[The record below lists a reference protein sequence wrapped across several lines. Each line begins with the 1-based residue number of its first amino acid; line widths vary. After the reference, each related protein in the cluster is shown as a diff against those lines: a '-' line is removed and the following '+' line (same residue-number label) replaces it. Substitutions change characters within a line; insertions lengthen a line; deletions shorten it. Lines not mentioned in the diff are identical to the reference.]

1 MAKQNSILSQTV
13 FPQIESAGTLSEAP
27 RRHLEGTFEEERKD
41 TDGENRTTVLEKG
54 KLILFPVPIGADDIN
69 VSLPTA
75 NLDLLSSCRTFI
87 VEELRTAR
95 RFLKKAGYPYA
106 IDDTQFFELNEH
118 TTHKEI
124 GCYLDAIERGENV
137 GLLSEAG
144 LPCVADPGAMITR
157 IAQRRGIEIV
167 PLVGPSS
174 LMLALMASGF
184 NGQSFA
190 FVGYLPVDKNKRNT
204 TIHRLEERLHR
215 EHQTQIFIE
224 APYRNNQM
232 LEALCT
238 ALQPETLICVAC
250 DLTLP
255 TQQIRSLP
263 AARWKKE
270 RMGWNLHKRNTVFL
284 IGE

>member
-1 MAKQNSILSQTV
+1 M
-13 FPQIESAGTLSEAP
+13 
-27 RRHLEGTFEEERKD
+27 
-41 TDGENRTTVLEKG
+41 KG
-54 KLILFPVPIGADDIN
+54 RLILFPVPIGAEDIAS
-69 VSLPTA
+69 SLPAA
-75 NLDLLSSCRTFI
+75 NAELLASCHTFI

-95 RFLKKAGYPYA
+95 RFLKKAGYPHT
-106 IDDTQFFELNEH
+106 IDDTVFLELNEH
-118 TTHKEI
+118 TSQEDI
-124 GCYLDAIERGENV
+124 VGYLDAIERGENI

-157 IAQRRGIEIV
+157 VAQRRDIEIV

-190 FVGYLPVDKNKRNT
+190 FNGYLPVDKSKRAAA
-204 TIHRLEERLHR
+204 IRHLEERLHR

-232 LEALCT
+232 LEALS
-238 ALQPETLICVAC
+238 AVLQSNTMICVAC
-250 DLTLP
+250 DITLP
-255 TQQIRSLP
+255 TQYIRSLS
-263 AARWKKE
+263 AAKWQKE
-270 RMGWNLHKRNTVFL
+270 RGKVNLHKRNTVFL

>member
-1 MAKQNSILSQTV
+1 MN
-13 FPQIESAGTLSEAP
+13 G
-27 RRHLEGTFEEERKD
+27 R
-41 TDGENRTTVLEKG
+41 
-54 KLILFPVPIGADDIN
+54 LILFPVPIGAEDIAS
-69 VSLPTA
+69 SLPSA
-75 NLDLLSSCRTFI
+75 NSELLASCHTFI

-95 RFLKKAGYPYA
+95 RFLKKAGYPYP
-106 IDDTQFFELNEH
+106 IDDTTFYTLNEH
-118 TTHKEI
+118 TTHEEI
-124 GCYLDAIERGENV
+124 GHYLDAIERGENI

-157 IAQRRGIEIV
+157 VAQRRGIGIV
-167 PLVGPSS
+167 PLIGPSS

-190 FVGYLPVDKNKRNT
+190 FNGYLPVDKSKRAAA
-204 TIHRLEERLHR
+204 IRHLEERLHR

-232 LEALCT
+232 LEALS
-238 ALQPETLICVAC
+238 AVLQPNTMICVAC

-255 TQQIRSLP
+255 TQYIRSLT
-263 AARWKKE
+263 AAQWKKE
-270 RMGWNLHKRNTVFL
+270 REKVDLHKRNTVFL

>member
-1 MAKQNSILSQTV
+1 M
-13 FPQIESAGTLSEAP
+13 
-27 RRHLEGTFEEERKD
+27 
-41 TDGENRTTVLEKG
+41 KG
-54 KLILFPVPIGADDIN
+54 RLILFPVPIGAEDIAS
-69 VSLPTA
+69 SLPAA
-75 NLDLLSSCRTFI
+75 NAELLASCHTFI

-95 RFLKKAGYPYA
+95 RFLKKAGYPHA
-106 IDDTQFFELNEH
+106 IDDTVFFELNEH
-118 TTHKEI
+118 TPVSSPHPPSRGDEGGCPNDI
-124 GCYLDAIERGENV
+124 GNYLDAIDKGENI

-144 LPCVADPGAMITR
+144 LPCVADPGAMITK

-184 NGQSFA
+184 NGQNFA
-190 FVGYLPVDKNKRNT
+190 FNGYLPVDKSKRT
-204 TIHRLEERLHR
+204 SAIRHLEERLHR

-232 LEALCT
+232 LEALST
-238 ALQPETLICVAC
+238 VLQSNTMACVAC

-255 TQQIRSLP
+255 TQYIRSLS
-263 AARWKKE
+263 AAKWQKE
-270 RMGWNLHKRNTVFL
+270 RTKVDLHKRNTVFL

>member
-1 MAKQNSILSQTV
+1 M
-13 FPQIESAGTLSEAP
+13 
-27 RRHLEGTFEEERKD
+27 
-41 TDGENRTTVLEKG
+41 KG
-54 KLILFPVPIGADDIN
+54 RLILFPVPIGAEGIAS
-69 VSLPTA
+69 SLPAA
-75 NLDLLSSCRTFI
+75 NAELLASCHTFI

-95 RFLKKAGYPYA
+95 RFLKKAGYPHA
-106 IDDTQFFELNEH
+106 IDDTVFLELNEH
-118 TTHKEI
+118 TSQEDI
-124 GCYLDAIERGENV
+124 VGYLDAIERGENI

-157 IAQRRGIEIV
+157 VAQRRDIEIV

-190 FVGYLPVDKNKRNT
+190 FVGYLPVDKSKRSA
-204 TIHRLEERLHR
+204 TIRHLEERLHR

-232 LEALCT
+232 LEALSSV
-238 ALQPETLICVAC
+238 LQPNTMICVAC
-250 DLTLP
+250 DITLP
-255 TQQIRSLP
+255 TQYIRALS
-263 AARWKKE
+263 AAKWQKE
-270 RMGWNLHKRNTVFL
+270 REKVNLHKRNTVFL

>member
-1 MAKQNSILSQTV
+1 MN
-13 FPQIESAGTLSEAP
+13 
-27 RRHLEGTFEEERKD
+27 
-41 TDGENRTTVLEKG
+41 KG
-54 KLILFPVPIGADDIN
+54 RLILFPVPIGAEDIAS
-69 VSLPTA
+69 SLPAA
-75 NLDLLSSCRTFI
+75 NSELLATCHTFI

-106 IDDTQFFELNEH
+106 IDNTVFFELNEH
-118 TTHKEI
+118 TSHEEI
-124 GCYLDAIERGENV
+124 GNYLDAIDKGENI

-144 LPCVADPGAMITR
+144 LPCVADPGAMITKV
-157 IAQRRGIEIV
+157 AQRRGIEVV

-190 FVGYLPVDKNKRNT
+190 FNGYLPVDKSRRASAIK
-204 TIHRLEERLHR
+204 HLEERLHR

-232 LEALCT
+232 LEALSNV
-238 ALQPETLICVAC
+238 LQPNTMICVAC

-255 TQQIRSLP
+255 TQYIRSLT
-263 AARWKKE
+263 ARQWQKDREKV
-270 RMGWNLHKRNTVFL
+270 NLQIDLHKRNTVFL

>member
-1 MAKQNSILSQTV
+1 M
-13 FPQIESAGTLSEAP
+13 
-27 RRHLEGTFEEERKD
+27 
-41 TDGENRTTVLEKG
+41 NRG
-54 KLILFPVPIGADDIN
+54 QLILFPVPIGAEETGY
-69 VSLPTA
+69 SLPA
-75 NLDLLSSCRTFI
+75 HNQELLATCRTFI

-95 RFLKKAGYPYA
+95 RFLKKAGYPFP

-118 TTHKEI
+118 TTHEEI
-124 GCYLDAIERGENV
+124 GGYLDAIERGENI

-144 LPCVADPGAMITR
+144 LPCVADPGAMITKV
-157 IAQRRGIEIV
+157 AQRHGIEIV

-190 FVGYLPVDKNKRNT
+190 FVGYLPVDKGKRAAA
-204 TIHRLEERLHR
+204 IRHLEERVHR

-232 LEALCT
+232 LESLAS
-238 ALQPETLICVAC
+238 TLNPQTMVCVAC

-255 TQQIRSLP
+255 TQYIRSLT
-263 AARWKKE
+263 AAKWQKE
-270 RMGWNLHKRNTVFL
+270 RTKVDLHKRNTVFL

>member
-1 MAKQNSILSQTV
+1 MTR
-13 FPQIESAGTLSEAP
+13 G
-27 RRHLEGTFEEERKD
+27 R
-41 TDGENRTTVLEKG
+41 
-54 KLILFPVPIGADDIN
+54 LILFPVPIGAEEMGY
-69 VSLPTA
+69 SLPA
-75 NLDLLSSCRTFI
+75 HNQELLATCRTFI

-95 RFLKKAGYPYA
+95 RFLKKAGYPFP

-118 TTHKEI
+118 TTHEEI
-124 GCYLDAIERGENV
+124 GGYLDAIERGENI

-144 LPCVADPGAMITR
+144 LPCVADPGAMITKV
-157 IAQRRGIEIV
+157 AQRHGIEIV

-190 FVGYLPVDKNKRNT
+190 FVGYLPVDKSKRAAA
-204 TIHRLEERLHR
+204 IRHLEERVHR

-232 LEALCT
+232 LESLAS
-238 ALQPETLICVAC
+238 TLNPQTMVCVAC

-255 TQQIRSLP
+255 TQHIRSLTV
-263 AARWKKE
+263 AKWQKE
-270 RMGWNLHKRNTVFL
+270 RTKVDLHKRNTVFL

>member
-1 MAKQNSILSQTV
+1 MKR
-13 FPQIESAGTLSEAP
+13 G
-27 RRHLEGTFEEERKD
+27 R
-41 TDGENRTTVLEKG
+41 
-54 KLILFPVPIGADDIN
+54 LILFPVPIGAEEMDF
-69 VSLPTA
+69 SLPKH
-75 NLDLLSSCRTFI
+75 NLELLATCRTFI

-95 RFLKKAGYPYA
+95 RFLKKTGYPHP
-106 IDDTQFFELNEH
+106 IDDTVFLELNEH
-118 TTHKEI
+118 TTHEEI
-124 GCYLDAIERGENV
+124 GGYLDAIERGENI

-144 LPCVADPGAMITR
+144 LPCVADPGAMITK
-157 IAQRRGIEIV
+157 IAQRRGIEVV

-190 FVGYLPVDKNKRNT
+190 FVGYLPVDNGKRAAA
-204 TIHRLEERLHR
+204 IRHLEERVHR

-232 LEALCT
+232 LESLAS
-238 ALQPETLICVAC
+238 TLNPQTMVCVAC

-255 TQQIRSLP
+255 TQHICSLT
-263 AARWKKE
+263 AAKWQKE
-270 RMGWNLHKRNTVFL
+270 RTKVDLHKRNTVFL

>member
-1 MAKQNSILSQTV
+1 MTR
-13 FPQIESAGTLSEAP
+13 G
-27 RRHLEGTFEEERKD
+27 R
-41 TDGENRTTVLEKG
+41 
-54 KLILFPVPIGADDIN
+54 LILFPVPIGAEEMGY
-69 VSLPTA
+69 SLPA
-75 NLDLLSSCRTFI
+75 HNQELLATCHTFI

-95 RFLKKAGYPYA
+95 RFLKKAGYPFP

-118 TTHKEI
+118 TTHEEI
-124 GCYLDAIERGENV
+124 GGYLDAIKRGENI

-144 LPCVADPGAMITR
+144 LPCVADPGAMITKV
-157 IAQRRGIEIV
+157 AQRHGIEIV

-190 FVGYLPVDKNKRNT
+190 FVGYLPVDKNRRTAAIK
-204 TIHRLEERLHR
+204 HLEERLHR
-215 EHQTQIFIE
+215 KHQTQIFIE

-232 LEALCT
+232 LEALS
-238 ALQPETLICVAC
+238 AVLQPNTMICVAC

-255 TQQIRSLP
+255 TQHIRSFP
-263 AARWKKE
+263 SGKWKTE
-270 RMGWNLHKRNTVFL
+270 REKINLHKRNTVFL

>member
-1 MAKQNSILSQTV
+1 MN
-13 FPQIESAGTLSEAP
+13 
-27 RRHLEGTFEEERKD
+27 
-41 TDGENRTTVLEKG
+41 KG
-54 KLILFPVPIGADDIN
+54 RLILFPVPIGAEEMDY
-69 VSLPTA
+69 SLPA
-75 NLDLLSSCRTFI
+75 HNLELLATCHTFI

-95 RFLKKAGYPYA
+95 RFLKKAGYPYP
-106 IDDTQFFELNEH
+106 IDDTVFLELNEH
-118 TTHKEI
+118 TTHEEI
-124 GCYLDAIERGENV
+124 GGYLDAIDRGENI

-144 LPCVADPGAMITR
+144 LPCVADPGAMITKV
-157 IAQRRGIEIV
+157 AQRRGIEVV

-190 FVGYLPVDKNKRNT
+190 FVGYLPVDKSKRAAA
-204 TIHRLEERLHR
+204 IRHLEERVHR

-232 LEALCT
+232 LEALCS
-238 ALQPETLICVAC
+238 TLNPQTMICVAC

-255 TQQIRSLP
+255 TQYIRSLSSGK
-263 AARWKKE
+263 WKSE
-270 RMGWNLHKRNTVFL
+270 REKINLHKRNTVFL

>member
-1 MAKQNSILSQTV
+1 M
-13 FPQIESAGTLSEAP
+13 
-27 RRHLEGTFEEERKD
+27 
-41 TDGENRTTVLEKG
+41 KG
-54 KLILFPVPIGADDIN
+54 KLILFPVPIGAEEIAS
-69 VSLPTA
+69 SLPA
-75 NLDLLSSCRTFI
+75 QNIEWLASCRTFI

-106 IDDTQFFELNEH
+106 IDDTTFHVLNEH
-118 TTHKEI
+118 TTHEEI
-124 GCYLDAIERGENV
+124 GNYLDAIEKGENI

-157 IAQRRGIEIV
+157 VAQRRGIEIV

-184 NGQSFA
+184 NGQNFA
-190 FVGYLPVDKNKRNT
+190 FNGYLPVDKSKRAAA
-204 TIHRLEERLHR
+204 IRHLEERLHR
-215 EHQTQIFIE
+215 EHQTQLFIE

-232 LEALCT
+232 LEALST
-238 ALQPETLICVAC
+238 ALQPNSMICVAC

-255 TQQIRSLP
+255 TQYIRSLT
-263 AARWKKE
+263 AAKWQKE
-270 RMGWNLHKRNTVFL
+270 RTKVDLHKRNTVFL

>member
-1 MAKQNSILSQTV
+1 M
-13 FPQIESAGTLSEAP
+13 
-27 RRHLEGTFEEERKD
+27 
-41 TDGENRTTVLEKG
+41 KG
-54 KLILFPVPIGADDIN
+54 KLILFPVLIGAEEIAS
-69 VSLPTA
+69 SLPA
-75 NLDLLSSCRTFI
+75 QNIEWLASCRTFI

-106 IDDTQFFELNEH
+106 IDDTTFHVLNEH
-118 TTHKEI
+118 TTHEEI
-124 GCYLDAIERGENV
+124 GNYLDAIEKGENI

-157 IAQRRGIEIV
+157 VAQRRGIEIV

-184 NGQSFA
+184 NGQNFA
-190 FVGYLPVDKNKRNT
+190 FNGYLPVDKSKRAAA
-204 TIHRLEERLHR
+204 IRHLEERLHR
-215 EHQTQIFIE
+215 EHQTQLFIE

-232 LEALCT
+232 LEALS
-238 ALQPETLICVAC
+238 AVLQPTTMVCVAC

-255 TQQIRSLP
+255 TQYIRSLT
-263 AARWKKE
+263 ATKWQKE
-270 RMGWNLHKRNTVFL
+270 RTKVDLHKRNTVFL